1 MPARRTIDEDADPM
15 EARLQAWAAWLRTAR
30 QGEGFPVTNVLHS
43 SWTPPA
49 QGSTPTLKAAMGPR
63 CQAERSMHGRIGEL
77 AMRIAAVL
85 AMIRV
90 GGVAPLQR
98 GEQVQVTLDEVER
111 AVYVCETLLPHAA
124 SMIREASMGEVAALV
139 HRIVKTLAKEGKLTE
154 ARLWSS
160 HAQHWPEV
168 AGWDGRAR
176 ASIMAALESAE
187 RYGLVDKGRSPG
199 GKATYDLSPAARRA
213 VVREVA

>member
-77 AMRIAAVL
+77 
-85 AMIRV
+85 
-90 GGVAPLQR
+90 GVRLR
-98 GEQVQVTLDEVER
+98 DTLIV
-111 AVYVCETLLPHAA
+111 VYVLRVPAA
-124 SMIREASMGEVAALV
+124 EQG
-139 HRIVKTLAKEGKLTE
+139 
-154 ARLWSS
+154 ARLGCQAST
-160 HAQHWPEV
+160 V
-168 AGWDGRAR
+168 RAR
-176 ASIMAALESAE
+176 VIDAKSLLSAADS
-187 RYGLVDKGRSPG
+187 
-199 GKATYDLSPAARRA
+199 
-213 VVREVA
+213 

>member
-1 MPARRTIDEDADPM
+1 
-15 EARLQAWAAWLRTAR
+15 
-30 QGEGFPVTNVLHS
+30 
-43 SWTPPA
+43 
-49 QGSTPTLKAAMGPR
+49 
-63 CQAERSMHGRIGEL
+63 
-77 AMRIAAVL
+77 
-85 AMIRV
+85 
-90 GGVAPLQR
+90 
-98 GEQVQVTLDEVER
+98 
-111 AVYVCETLLPHAA
+111 
-124 SMIREASMGEVAALV
+124 MGEVAALV